1 MQNLIDFLKNKSYT
15 SIRRYPHI
23 CKQIDL
29 LIEKLGKDTN
39 KHLKEKIYILKN
51 NIQDEPKCKICR
63 NIVQYSLRKE
73 RYLKYCSA
81 TCSNACPEVTKKKIE
96 TNIKKYGVDN
106 PQKNK
111 KIKEKSKKTCLQKY
125 GVENP
130 FLLLKDELSKSY
142 EERFGKERTEQIM
155 QKRKQTCLEKY
166 GVEHGTQSQQAI
178 DKRKQT
184 NLEKYGSVAPAGNSH
199 VKNKIQKTNLK
210 KYGVITP
217 LQRKEIKEKNSLPY
231 EQRYGEKHEQI
242 KENRKN
248 AFLEKF
254 GVENPFADEQVK
266 QKIKQ
271 TLLQKY
277 GVENIMHL
285 EETSEKS
292 KKTCLEKYGVENFS
306 QTEEM
311 KNKHKQR
318 YYNRLFFLGNFKPLF
333 TKENYGQDPYKIY
346 QWQCSKTGKTFEAWY
361 ANGLTPLCP
370 CCHPKEGTNIENFII
385 SFLKKH
391 EIDYQF
397 RNRSILGDG
406 SELDFY
412 IPNKNMAIEVHGLYW
427 HTERKIME
435 RGKNPRLYHLAKLE
449 NSEKNN
455 IRLIQIFSDEIL
467 NHPRIVENRLKTIL
481 GIKKRTIGA
490 RECDV
495 KILDAK
501 TKSIFLKKY
510 HIQGDD
516 RSSICL
522 GLFYNNRLVSV
533 MTFAKPRLVMG
544 HKNPPE
550 GSYELLR
557 FCSNFHFSVAGGAG
571 KLLNFFKQN
580 YKWTSIITYADRRW
594 SVGNLYKKLGFN
606 FSHNS
611 SPNYFYTKNYNFRE
625 YRYKYNKAVLVKKFP
640 ELKEYSER
648 IIMDSLGYERIY
660 DCGHASFNL
669 INSNNV

>member
-1 MQNLIDFLKNKSYT
+1 
-15 SIRRYPHI
+15 
-23 CKQIDL
+23 L
-29 LIEKLGKDTN
+29 LIEKLGKDKT

-51 NIQDEPKCKICR
+51 NIQDEPVCKTCR
-63 NIVQYSLRKE
+63 NPVQYSLRKE
-73 RYLKYCSA
+73 RYLKYCSSE
-81 TCSNACPEVTKKKIE
+81 CSNSCSEVREKKRK
-96 TNIKKYGVDN
+96 TYIKKYGVDN

-111 KIKEKSKKTCLQKY
+111 QIQEKSKQTCMQKY

-130 FLLLKDELSKSY
+130 LMLLKNEVSKSY
-142 EERFGKERTEQIM
+142 KERYGKERSQQIM
-155 QKRKQTCLEKY
+155 EKRKQTCMEKY
-166 GVEHGTQSQQAI
+166 GVEHGTQSEQAKE
-178 DKRKQT
+178 KRQVTNRKKYGGNAPACDDQIKQKIQQT
-184 NLEKYGSVAPAGNSH
+184 NLQKYGTPSPIQNKQIQE
-199 VKNKIQKTNLK
+199 KNK
-210 KYGVITP
+210 
-217 LQRKEIKEKNSLPY
+217 LPY
-231 EQRYGEKHEQI
+231 EQRYGENCEKVKQ
-242 KENRKN
+242 NRKK

-254 GVENPFADEQVK
+254 GVENPFASDEIK

-271 TLLQKY
+271 TLLEKY
-277 GVENIMHL
+277 GVENISRTDYVKNIH
-285 EETSEKS
+285 
-292 KKTCLEKYGVENFS
+292 KK
-306 QTEEM
+306 
-311 KNKHKQR
+311 R
-318 YYNRLFFLGNFKPLF
+318 YYEKLFSLNQIKPNFKMQD
-333 TKENYGQDPYKIY
+333 YGGDKYKIY
-346 QWQCSKTGKTFEAWY
+346 SWICNKTGKTFEAWY
-361 ANGLTPLCP
+361 ANGLIPLCP
-370 CCHPKEGTNIENFII
+370 CCHPKEGTNIENHII

-391 EIDYQF
+391 KIDYQF

-412 IPNKNMAIEVHGLYW
+412 IPIKNVAIEVHGLYW

-435 RGKNPRLYHLAKLE
+435 RGKNPRLYHLSKLE

-490 RECDV
+490 RECVV
-495 KILDAK
+495 KIMDTK
-501 TKSIFLKKY
+501 TKSIFLEKY

-522 GLFYNNRLVSV
+522 GLFYKNRLVSV

-544 HKNPPE
+544 HKNPPS

-557 FCSNFHFSVAGGAG
+557 FCSNFHFSVVGGAG
-571 KLLNFFKQN
+571 KLLNFFKKN
-580 YKWTSIITYADRRW
+580 YEWTSIITYADRRW

-625 YRYKYNKAVLVKKFP
+625 YRYKYNKSVLVKKFP

-669 INSNNV
+669 INSKNV